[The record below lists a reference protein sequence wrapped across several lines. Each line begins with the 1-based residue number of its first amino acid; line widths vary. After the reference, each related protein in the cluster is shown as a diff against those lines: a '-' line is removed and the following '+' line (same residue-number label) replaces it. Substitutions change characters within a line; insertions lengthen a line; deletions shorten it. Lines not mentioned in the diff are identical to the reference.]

1 MMLTFLKNT
10 EERFIFNED
19 ELMAKFIL
27 NLKLSYGKKKNLIF
41 FIWKSFKHFQV
52 ILVFVDK
59 IGNNYF
65 IKL

>member
-41 FIWKSFKHFQV
+41 FYMKV
-52 ILVFVDK
+52 I
-59 IGNNYF
+59 
-65 IKL
+65 